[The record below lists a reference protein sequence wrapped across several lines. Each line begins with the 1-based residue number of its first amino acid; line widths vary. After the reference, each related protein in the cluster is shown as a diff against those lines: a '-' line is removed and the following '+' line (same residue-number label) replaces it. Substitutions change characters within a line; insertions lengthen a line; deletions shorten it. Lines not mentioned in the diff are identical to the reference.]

1 MPIFKWEGKT
11 LKGQIK
17 KGEFDGADEAAVRV
31 QLRQQNIIPTK
42 IVSKGKEIKFSLPFG
57 KKVKQRSIAIFTRQ
71 LATMID
77 AGLPLVQSLEIL
89 SAQQDH
95 KLFKNI
101 IREIR
106 EDVEGGSTFAGALK
120 KHPATFDDL
129 YTNLVVAGEEGG
141 ILDNI
146 LTRLANYI
154 EKAEALKKKV
164 KSALVYPST
173 IVGVAVIVVAIL
185 MIFVIPVF
193 EQMFSSAGQTLP
205 LPTLIVIT
213 TSKIIKK
220 YVVVIVP
227 VFIFLGFLLRKYHQT
242 ENGKALIDRLLLKLP
257 VFGPLFQKIAVAR
270 FSRTLG
276 TLVSSGVPILDGLT
290 IVSKTSGNRTIETAI
305 LNARASIREGE
316 TIAEPLGRS
325 GMFPPMVIQMI
336 SVGESTGALDS
347 MLSKIADFYEEEV
360 DVAVANL
367 TSLLEPFL
375 MVFLGVVIGGV
386 VISMYLPIFNMASEV
401 GSLFSLRVHIPSRSP
416 CLPQPSTGSHPVC
429 EAGSQETFWIG

>member
-1 MPIFKWEGKT
+1 MPVYKWEGKT
-11 LKGQIK
+11 AKGAVK
-17 KGEFDGADEAAVRV
+17 KGEMEGPSEAAIRIH
-31 QLRQQNIIPTK
+31 LRQQNIIPTK
-42 IVSKGKEIKFSLPFG
+42 ISSKGKEINISLPFK
-57 KKVKQRSIAIFTRQ
+57 KKVNQKSVAIFTRQ

-89 SAQQDH
+89 SSQQDN
-95 KLFKNI
+95 KAFKDI
-101 IREIR
+101 LRGIK

-120 KHPATFDDL
+120 KYPAAFNEL

-146 LTRLANYI
+146 LNRLASYI

-164 KSALVYPST
+164 KSALVYPAT
-173 IVGVAVIVVAIL
+173 IVGVAVIVVMIL

-193 EQMFSSAGQTLP
+193 ETMFKSAGNALP
-205 LPTLIVIT
+205 LPTLIVVAL
-213 TSKIIKK
+213 SKMVKK
-220 YVVVIVP
+220 YILMVIPAVIL
-227 VFIFLGFLLRKYHQT
+227 FFYLFKKYYQT
-242 ENGKALIDRLLLKLP
+242 QNGRAIIDRLLLKLP
-257 VFGPLFQKIAVAR
+257 VFGLLFKKIAVAR

-290 IVSKTSGNRTIETAI
+290 IVSRTAGNKTIETAI

-325 GMFPPMVIQMI
+325 SIFPPMVIQMI

-347 MLSKIADFYEEEV
+347 MLSKIAEFYEEEV

-367 TSLLEPFL
+367 TSLLEPLL
-375 MVFLGVVIGGV
+375 MCFLGVVIGGV
-386 VISMYLPIFNMASEV
+386 VIAMYLPIFNMASAV
-401 GSLFSLRVHIPSRSP
+401 G
-416 CLPQPSTGSHPVC
+416 
-429 EAGSQETFWIG
+429 

>member
-1 MPIFKWEGKT
+1 MDAP
-11 LKGQIK
+11 
-17 KGEFDGADEAAVRV
+17 DEAAIRIH
-31 QLRQQNIIPTK
+31 LRQQNIIPTK
-42 IVSKGKEIKFSLPFG
+42 IASKRKEIKISLPFK
-57 KKVKQRSIAIFTRQ
+57 KKVKKRAIAIFTRQ

-89 SAQQDH
+89 SSQQES
-95 KLFKNI
+95 KVFKDI

-120 KHPATFDDL
+120 KHPVTFDEL

-164 KSALVYPST
+164 KSALVYPTT
-173 IVGVAVIVVAIL
+173 IVGVAIIVVIIL

-193 EQMFSSAGQTLP
+193 ETMFKSAGQTLP
-205 LPTLIVIT
+205 LPTLIVLTMSRIV
-213 TSKIIKK
+213 KKYVFILIPGVILFFYLIKK
-220 YVVVIVP
+220 Y
-227 VFIFLGFLLRKYHQT
+227 YQT
-242 ENGKALIDRLLLKLP
+242 EAGKIMIDGLILKLP
-257 VFGPLFQKIAVAR
+257 VFGPLFQKISVAR

-290 IVSKTSGNRTIETAI
+290 IVSKASGNRTIEAAI

-316 TIAEPLGRS
+316 TIAEPLSRS
-325 GMFPPMVIQMI
+325 GQFPPMVIQMI
-336 SVGESTGALDS
+336 SVGESTGALDT
-347 MLSKIADFYEEEV
+347 MLSKIADFYEDEV
-360 DVAVANL
+360 DVAVGNL

-375 MVFLGVVIGGV
+375 MMFLGIVIGGV
-386 VISMYLPIFNMASEV
+386 VIAMYLPIFNMASAV
-401 GSLFSLRVHIPSRSP
+401 G
-416 CLPQPSTGSHPVC
+416 
-429 EAGSQETFWIG
+429 

>member
-1 MPIFKWEGKT
+1 MPIYKWEGKT
-11 LKGQIK
+11 AKGAIK
-17 KGEFDGADEAAVRV
+17 KGEMEAPTEAALRIH
-31 QLRQQNIIPTK
+31 LRQQSVIPTK
-42 IVSKGKEIKFSLPFG
+42 ITSKGKELKFSLPF
-57 KKVKQRSIAIFTRQ
+57 KQKVKQRSIAVFTRQ

-89 SAQQDH
+89 SSQQES
-95 KLFKNI
+95 KVFKNI

-120 KHPATFDDL
+120 KHPATFDEL

-154 EKAEALKKKV
+154 EKSEALKKKV
-164 KSALVYPST
+164 KSALIYPAT
-173 IVGVAVIVVAIL
+173 IVGVAVIVVMIL

-193 EQMFSSAGQTLP
+193 ENMFKSAGQTLP
-205 LPTLIVIT
+205 LPTLIVVT
-213 TSKIIKK
+213 LSKLIKK
-220 YVVVIVP
+220 YVVI
-227 VFIFLGFLLRKYHQT
+227 FIPALVLLIYLLRKYHKT
-242 ENGKALIDRLLLKLP
+242 DSGKAVIDRTLLKLP
-257 VFGPLFQKIAVAR
+257 VFGPLFKKIAVAR

-276 TLVSSGVPILDGLT
+276 TLVSSGVPILDGLS
-290 IVSKTSGNRTIETAI
+290 IVSRTSGNRTIETAI

-316 TIAEPLGRS
+316 TIAEPLNRS
-325 GMFPPMVIQMI
+325 NIFPPMVIQMI

-360 DVAVANL
+360 DIAVANL

-375 MVFLGVVIGGV
+375 MIFLGVVIGGV
-386 VISMYLPIFNMASEV
+386 VISMYLPIFQMASAV
-401 GSLFSLRVHIPSRSP
+401 G
-416 CLPQPSTGSHPVC
+416 
-429 EAGSQETFWIG
+429 

>member
-1 MPIFKWEGKT
+1 MPIYKYEGKT

-17 KGEFDGADEAAVRV
+17 KGDYEAPDEGGVRV
-31 QLRQQNIIPTK
+31 YLRQQNIIPIK
-42 IVSKGKEIKFSLPFG
+42 ISPKGKEFKLSLSFG
-57 KKVKQRSIAIFTRQ
+57 KKVNQRAIAIFTRQ

-89 SAQQDH
+89 SVQQEQ
-95 KLFKNI
+95 KLFKDI
-101 IREIR
+101 IRGIR

-120 KHPATFDDL
+120 KHPAAFDDL

-146 LTRLANYI
+146 LLRLAGYI

-164 KSALVYPST
+164 KSAMVYPTT
-173 IVGVAVIVVAIL
+173 IVGVAVIVVMIL

-193 EQMFSSAGQTLP
+193 ESMFKGAGQTLP

-213 TSKIIKK
+213 ISNIIKK
-220 YVVVIVP
+220 YVFIVVP
-227 VFIFLGFLLRKYHQT
+227 GFILLVYLLRRWRKT
-242 ENGKALIDRLLLKLP
+242 ENGRALTDRLLLKSP
-257 VFGPLFQKIAVAR
+257 VIGSLLQKIAVAR

-276 TLVSSGVPILDGLT
+276 TLVSSGVPILDGLS
-290 IVSKTSGNRTIETAI
+290 IVSRTAGNKTIETAI
-305 LNARASIREGE
+305 LNARNSIREGE

-325 GMFPPMVIQMI
+325 GIFPPMVIQMI

-360 DVAVANL
+360 DVAVGNL
-367 TSLLEPFL
+367 TSLLEPLL
-375 MVFLGVVIGGV
+375 MMFLGVVIGGV
-386 VISMYLPIFNMASEV
+386 VISMYLPIFQMAGAV
-401 GSLFSLRVHIPSRSP
+401 G
-416 CLPQPSTGSHPVC
+416 
-429 EAGSQETFWIG
+429 

>member
-1 MPIFKWEGKT
+1 MPMFKWEGKT

-17 KGEFDGADEAAVRV
+17 KGEFDGADEAATRIY
-31 QLRQQNIIPTK
+31 LRQQNIIPTK

-57 KKVKQRSIAIFTRQ
+57 KKVNQRSIAIFTRQ

-89 SAQQDH
+89 SSQQEH

-120 KHPATFDDL
+120 KHPGTFDDL

-141 ILDNI
+141 ILDTI
-146 LTRLANYI
+146 LIRLATYI

-193 EQMFSSAGQTLP
+193 EQMFSSAGQSLP
-205 LPTLIVIT
+205 LPTLIVLT
-213 TSKIIKK
+213 MSKIIKK
-220 YVVVIVP
+220 YVLIIVP
-227 VFIFLGFLLRKYHQT
+227 IFIFLGFLLKKYYKT

-257 VFGPLFQKIAVAR
+257 VFGPLFQKISVAR

-290 IVSKTSGNRTIETAI
+290 IVSKTSGNRAVETAI

-347 MLSKIADFYEEEV
+347 MLSKIAEFYEEEV
-360 DVAVANL
+360 DVAVGNL
-367 TSLLEPFL
+367 TSLLEPLL

-386 VISMYLPIFNMASEV
+386 VISMYLPIFQMASAV
-401 GSLFSLRVHIPSRSP
+401 G
-416 CLPQPSTGSHPVC
+416 
-429 EAGSQETFWIG
+429 

>member
-1 MPIFKWEGKT
+1 MPVYKWEGKT
-11 LKGQIK
+11 LKGVIK
-17 KGEFDGADEAAVRV
+17 KGEMEAPSEAGIRTH
-31 QLRQQNIIPTK
+31 LRQQNIVPTK
-42 IVSKGKEIKFSLPFG
+42 IVAKGKELQFSFSLG
-57 KKVKQRSIAIFTRQ
+57 KKVKDRSIAIFTRQ

-89 SAQQDH
+89 SVQQEN
-95 KLFKNI
+95 KNFKNI
-101 IREIR
+101 IRQIR

-120 KHPATFDDL
+120 KHPKVFNEL

-146 LTRLANYI
+146 LNRLANYI

-164 KSALVYPST
+164 KSAMVYPST
-173 IVGVAVIVVAIL
+173 IVGVAVIVVMIL

-193 EQMFSSAGQTLP
+193 ESMFKSAGQSLP
-205 LPTLIVIT
+205 LPTLIVLAM
-213 TSKIIKK
+213 SKFVKGYILFIIPA
-220 YVVVIVP
+220 VGIL
-227 VFIFLGFLLRKYHQT
+227 IFLLRRYYKT
-242 ENGKALIDRLLLKLP
+242 ENGRGVVDSLLLKAP

-276 TLVSSGVPILDGLT
+276 TLVSSGVPILDGLN
-290 IVSKTSGNRTIETAI
+290 IVSRTAGNKTIETAI
-305 LNARASIREGE
+305 LQARSSIKEGE

-325 GMFPPMVIQMI
+325 GVFPPMVIQMI

-367 TSLLEPFL
+367 TSLLEPLL
-375 MVFLGVVIGGV
+375 MMFLGVVIGGV
-386 VISMYLPIFNMASEV
+386 VISMYLPIFQMASAV
-401 GSLFSLRVHIPSRSP
+401 G
-416 CLPQPSTGSHPVC
+416 
-429 EAGSQETFWIG
+429 

>member
-11 LKGQIK
+11 LKGSMK
-17 KGEFDGADEAAVRV
+17 KGEMEAPSEAAIRIH
-31 QLRQQNIIPTK
+31 LRQQSIIPTK
-42 IVSKGKEIKFSLPFG
+42 IATKGKEFKISLPGG

-77 AGLPLVQSLEIL
+77 AGLPLVQSLDIL
-89 SAQQDH
+89 SSQQDH
-95 KLFKNI
+95 KVFKNI

-120 KHPATFDDL
+120 KHPSTFDDL

-146 LTRLANYI
+146 LNRLSNYI

-164 KSALVYPST
+164 KSAMIYP
-173 IVGVAVIVVAIL
+173 AVIVSVAILVVIIL

-193 EQMFSSAGQTLP
+193 ETMFKSAGQSLP
-205 LPTLIVIT
+205 LPTLIVLAM
-213 TSKIIKK
+213 SKIIKK
-220 YVVVIVP
+220 YIVVIIP
-227 VFIFLGFLLRKYHQT
+227 AAILFVFLFRKFYKT
-242 ENGKALIDRLLLKLP
+242 EAGKTLIDRLILKVP
-257 VFGPLFQKIAVAR
+257 VFGMLLKKVAVAR
-270 FSRTLG
+270 FARTLG
-276 TLVSSGVPILDGLT
+276 TLVSSGVPILDGLL
-290 IVSKTSGNRTIETAI
+290 IVSKTAGNRIIEKAI

-325 GMFPPMVIQMI
+325 GIFPTMVTQMI

-347 MLSKIADFYEEEV
+347 MLTKIADFYDDEV
-360 DVAVANL
+360 DVAVSNL

-386 VISMYLPIFNMASEV
+386 VIAMYLPIFQMASAV
-401 GSLFSLRVHIPSRSP
+401 
-416 CLPQPSTGSHPVC
+416 Q
-429 EAGSQETFWIG
+429 

>member
-1 MPIFKWEGKT
+1 MPTYRYEGKT
-11 LKGQIK
+11 LKGQVK
-17 KGEFDGADEAAVRV
+17 KGEFEAPDEGAVRV
-31 QLRQQNIIPTK
+31 YLRQQNIIPTK
-42 IVSKGKEIKFSLPFG
+42 ITPKGKEITLSLPFR
-57 KKVKQRSIAIFTRQ
+57 KKVNRRSIAIFTRQ

-77 AGLPLVQSLEIL
+77 AGLPLVQSLDIL
-89 SAQQDH
+89 SIQQEN
-95 KLFKNI
+95 KLFKDI
-101 IREIR
+101 IRQIR

-120 KHPATFDDL
+120 KHPATFDEL

-146 LTRLANYI
+146 LLRLAGYI

-164 KSALVYPST
+164 KSAMVYPST
-173 IVGVAVIVVAIL
+173 IIGVAIIVVIIL

-193 EQMFSSAGQTLP
+193 DNMFKSAGQTLP

-213 TSKIIKK
+213 MSKIVQK
-220 YVVVIVP
+220 YVYIVIP
-227 VFIFLGFLLRKYHQT
+227 GLILAFYLIRRYHKT
-242 ENGKALIDRLLLKLP
+242 ENGRTVIDRLLLKLP
-257 VFGPLFQKIAVAR
+257 VFGPLFQKISVAR

-276 TLVSSGVPILDGLT
+276 TLVSSGVPILDGLS
-290 IVSKTSGNRTIETAI
+290 IVSKASGNKTIETAI

-316 TIAEPLGRS
+316 TIAEPLNRS

-375 MVFLGVVIGGV
+375 MIFLGVVIGGV
-386 VISMYLPIFNMASEV
+386 VISMYLPIFQMASAV
-401 GSLFSLRVHIPSRSP
+401 G
-416 CLPQPSTGSHPVC
+416 
-429 EAGSQETFWIG
+429 

>member
-1 MPIFKWEGKT
+1 MPIYKWEGKT
-11 LKGQIK
+11 GKGAIK
-17 KGEFDGADEAAVRV
+17 KGEMEGPNEAAIRIH
-31 QLRQQNIIPTK
+31 LRQQNIVPTK
-42 IVSKGKEIKFSLPFG
+42 ISTKGKEITFSLPFK
-57 KKVKQRSIAIFTRQ
+57 KKVKQRSVAIFTRQ

-89 SAQQDH
+89 SAQQEE
-95 KLFKNI
+95 KVFKNI

-120 KHPATFDDL
+120 KHPVTFNEL

-141 ILDNI
+141 ILDTI

-154 EKAEALKKKV
+154 EKSEALKKKV
-164 KSALVYPST
+164 KSALIYPAT

-193 EQMFSSAGQTLP
+193 ENLFKSSGQALP
-205 LPTLIVIT
+205 LPTLIVVT
-213 TSKIIKK
+213 LSKLIKK
-220 YVVVIVP
+220 YVVIFIP
-227 VFIFLGFLLRKYHQT
+227 AMILLIFLFRKYYQT
-242 ENGKALIDRLLLKLP
+242 QNGKAVVDRLLLKIP
-257 VFGPLFQKIAVAR
+257 VFGPLFRKVAVAR

-290 IVSKTSGNRTIETAI
+290 IVSRTSGNKTIETAI

-316 TIAEPLGRS
+316 TIAEPLARS
-325 GMFPPMVIQMI
+325 GIFPPMVIQMI

-360 DVAVANL
+360 DIAVANL

-375 MVFLGVVIGGV
+375 MIFLGVVIGGV
-386 VISMYLPIFNMASEV
+386 VISMYLPIFSMAS
-401 GSLFSLRVHIPSRSP
+401 
-416 CLPQPSTGSHPVC
+416 
-429 EAGSQETFWIG
+429 AIG

>member
-1 MPIFKWEGKT
+1 MPIYKWEGKT
-11 LKGQIK
+11 AKGVMK
-17 KGEFDGADEAAVRV
+17 KGEMEAPNESAIRIH
-31 QLRQQNIIPTK
+31 LRQQNIIPTK
-42 IVSKGKEIKFSLPFG
+42 VASKGKEIRISLPFG
-57 KKVKQRSIAIFTRQ
+57 KKVKQRSIAVFTRQ

-89 SAQQDH
+89 SQQQES
-95 KLFKNI
+95 KVFKNI

-120 KHPATFDDL
+120 KHPATFNEL

-154 EKAEALKKKV
+154 EKSEALKKKV
-164 KSALVYPST
+164 KSALIYPAT
-173 IVGVAVIVVAIL
+173 IVGVAIIVVIVL

-193 EQMFSSAGQTLP
+193 ETMFKSAGQSLP
-205 LPTLIVIT
+205 LPTLIVLT
-213 TSKIIKK
+213 MSKLIKK
-220 YVVVIVP
+220 YVIILIPALVLL
-227 VFIFLGFLLRKYHQT
+227 FYLGRKYYQT
-242 ENGKALIDRLLLKLP
+242 QNGRAVIDRLLLKLP
-257 VFGPLFQKIAVAR
+257 VFGPLFRKIAVAR

-290 IVSKTSGNRTIETAI
+290 IVSRTSGNRTIETAI

-316 TIAEPLGRS
+316 TIAEPLNRS
-325 GMFPPMVIQMI
+325 KIFPPMVIQMI

-347 MLSKIADFYEEEV
+347 MLSTIADFYEEV
-360 DVAVANL
+360 DIAVSNL

-375 MVFLGVVIGGV
+375 MIFLGVVIGGV
-386 VISMYLPIFNMASEV
+386 VISMYLPIFNMASAV
-401 GSLFSLRVHIPSRSP
+401 G
-416 CLPQPSTGSHPVC
+416 
-429 EAGSQETFWIG
+429 